1 MLKFIK
7 FFIALPKCIGLVL
20 ILSIV
25 IERVYKNLHESL
37 MSLVRQINPS
47 EVTLLKLKLSSK
59 MFRFDIVSKM
69 KIPLQFQSILRLF
82 EGKKRLKCSRPGK
95 FLVIDFISQMKLS
108 FVIWLLNNKKKYFQK
123 LRESLLKSTFF
134 SSASAIDF
142 RCLSST
148 QQISISI

>member
-69 KIPLQFQSILRLF
+69 KIPL
-82 EGKKRLKCSRPGK
+82 
-95 FLVIDFISQMKLS
+95 
-108 FVIWLLNNKKKYFQK
+108 
-123 LRESLLKSTFF
+123 
-134 SSASAIDF
+134 
-142 RCLSST
+142 
-148 QQISISI
+148 